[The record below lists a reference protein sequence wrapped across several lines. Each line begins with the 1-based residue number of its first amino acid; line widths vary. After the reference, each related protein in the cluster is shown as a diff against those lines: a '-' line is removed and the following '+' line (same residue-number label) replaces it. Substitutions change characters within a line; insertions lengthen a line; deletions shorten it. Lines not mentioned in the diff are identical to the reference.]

1 MLRYHPAEIATTT
14 LLRFESL
21 FFSWILEC
29 FALGA
34 MATVVCDLDGSDE
47 SLWLRDSHQ
56 RAREHLGALFSI
68 ALLTSCA
75 FLAGLA
81 AMGVVDVAIAKT
93 IGWARFSRFVF
104 AASLIGYGAV
114 ASIVSWFGAAI
125 PLVLRGNSSVWIAL
139 KKSLEA
145 SDGYPGF
152 LFLLVIE
159 SLVGSYLAWY
169 VAHSVL
175 LLMLPG

>member
-1 MLRYHPAEIATTT
+1 MLQLPKPSVGHA
-14 LLRFESL
+14 S
-21 FFSWILEC
+21 
-29 FALGA
+29 
-34 MATVVCDLDGSDE
+34 
-47 SLWLRDSHQ
+47 
-56 RAREHLGALFSI
+56 
-68 ALLTSCA
+68 
-75 FLAGLA
+75 
-81 AMGVVDVAIAKT
+81 
-93 IGWARFSRFVF
+93 SRFVS